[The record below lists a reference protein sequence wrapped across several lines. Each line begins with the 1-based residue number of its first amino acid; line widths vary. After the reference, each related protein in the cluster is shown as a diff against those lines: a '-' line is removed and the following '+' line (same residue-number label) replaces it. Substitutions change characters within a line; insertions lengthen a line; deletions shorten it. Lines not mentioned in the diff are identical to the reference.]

1 LWLRFG
7 GPGAGPVPSALLELA
22 NALAGLP
29 GALEEK
35 AKEAQLPC
43 PGNLVETVG
52 FWLMSS

>member
-1 LWLRFG
+1 M
-7 GPGAGPVPSALLELA
+7 PSALLELA